1 MAIDA
6 ALSKSPS
13 DAAATRTPSID
24 ELVADITAA
33 REALL
38 TSVEALREQT
48 TPEAFRERALAMV
61 TGVFTDE
68 FGGIRPK
75 RVAIVVGVV
84 VGVVGLRLLTRR
96 RR

>member
-1 MAIDA
+1 VAIDA
-6 ALSKSPS
+6 APTKPP
-13 DAAATRTPSID
+13 TID
-24 ELVADITAA
+24 ELVAEITAA
-33 REALL
+33 REELL
-38 TSVEALREQT
+38 TSVEALKGQF
-48 TPEAFRERALAMV
+48 TPESIRQRGLSLV

-68 FGGIRPK
+68 FGGIKPK

>member
-6 ALSKSPS
+6 AP
-13 DAAATRTPSID
+13 TTPPTID
-24 ELVADITAA
+24 ELVAEITAA
-33 REALL
+33 REELL
-38 TSVEALREQT
+38 GSVEALKVQF
-48 TPEAFRERALAMV
+48 TPESIRQRGLAMV

-68 FGGIRPK
+68 FGGIKPK

-84 VGVVGLRLLTRR
+84 VGVVGLRLLARR